1 MGCGQ
6 SAPADNTGKQRND
19 EIENQLKK
27 DRALMRNEIKMLL
40 LGMSDNE
47 VRKER
52 TKTHAEQVRVNQAN
66 LLY

>member
-6 SAPADNTGKQRND
+6 STPTENTGKQRND

-40 LGMSDNE
+40 LGTPDSH
-47 VRKER
+47 V
-52 TKTHAEQVRVNQAN
+52 
-66 LLY
+66 L